1 LRPLSGKGD
10 FRARRPFAIWRS
22 GRPPLPSDRADRS
35 RAGEPLETFTPASIP
50 DVVLIAPRVFED
62 GRGFF
67 METFQERRFAAAG
80 IRGPFVQ
87 DNHSRSARGTVRG
100 LHYQIRQPQG
110 KLLRVI
116 AGEIWDVAVDLRRS
130 SQTFGRWTANVL
142 SSANRLELWVPVGF
156 AHGFL
161 VTSPHAEIV
170 YKTTDFYAPDAERS
184 LLWNDPELGI
194 PWPLTPGDEP
204 ILSPR
209 DAVGRP
215 LREAEVFT

>member
-1 LRPLSGKGD
+1 
-10 FRARRPFAIWRS
+10 
-22 GRPPLPSDRADRS
+22 
-35 RAGEPLETFTPASIP
+35 
-50 DVVLIAPRVFED
+50 
-62 GRGFF
+62 
-67 METFQERRFAAAG
+67 
-80 IRGPFVQ
+80 
-87 DNHSRSARGTVRG
+87 VRG

-184 LLWNDPELGI
+184 LLWNDPQLGI